1 MCFENSENEIKRPFY
16 HKHLLIITAVYFTG
30 LAIAGLLVY
39 RASPGPESQEIL
51 GVGIGDWRG
60 ENGIALF
67 SGRRLAC
74 DKSAASPPFTTM
86 CEIEIAGKPLQIH
99 AARNSTS
106 ISPLDN
112 SCTAFYDGKTWPCR
126 IGSRHVHVHWFAYI
140 EDPLGLSSSEM
151 NVLRRHYFF
160 ENLGEDPFLYGGVI
174 TAVINTILLTANYLL
189 WFWGKMKRRVLLLT
203 AVVMLPIIFYGSLI
217 ITVLLTNGF
226 WD

>member
-1 MCFENSENEIKRPFY
+1 MRFEGSENGMKRSFY
-16 HKHLLIITAVYFTG
+16 QKRLFIISIIYFTG
-30 LAIAGLLVY
+30 LAIVGLLIY

-67 SGRRLAC
+67 SGRRLVC
-74 DKSAASPPFTTM
+74 DNTAASPPFTTM
-86 CEIEIAGKPLQIH
+86 CQIEIAGKPLQIK
-99 AARNSTS
+99 AVRSNTS

-112 SCTAFYDGKTWPCR
+112 SCTAFYDGKTWSCR

-140 EDPLGLSSSEM
+140 EEPLGLSNSEM
-151 NVLRRHYFF
+151 NALRRQYFF
-160 ENLGEDPFLYGGVI
+160 ENLGEDPFLYGGII
-174 TAVINTILLTANYLL
+174 TAVINAILITANYLL
-189 WFWGKMKRRVLLLT
+189 WFWGRMKRWVLLL
-203 AVVMLPIIFYGSLI
+203 AVVVMLPIIFYGSLI